1 MWEQVEQQNKN
12 DMNETNCL
20 QYASLPSD
28 AAKPHTL
35 GLLNDHSLRSHAGKT
50 WLGVELQGPTFA
62 RQSFRGSGRERL
74 LLRTVRKSGS
84 QWPCRKAANK
94 VITQWFKLV
103 PLVPSHACSN
113 PQPRCLP
120 ILRWPACVRQGGC
133 QSVWCG
139 RDHFQKQFN
148 SAASAIFSW
157 STPPRSLTVP
167 LRVTWLMCDRPSGAI
182 TCMNAAH

>member
-12 DMNETNCL
+12 DMNETNRL

-35 GLLNDHSLRSHAGKT
+35 GLLNNHSLRSHAGRT
-50 WLGVELQGPTFA
+50 WLGVELRGPTFA

-74 LLRTVRKSGS
+74 LPRTVRKSGG

-120 ILRWPACVRQGGC
+120 ILRWPMGDAQAGGLGRE
-133 QSVWCG
+133 G
-139 RDHFQKQFN
+139 RDGGGWGGGAWGRVAVKVSDVAVTTSRNNLIPRLQPS
-148 SAASAIFSW
+148 SAD
-157 STPPRSLTVP
+157 L
-167 LRVTWLMCDRPSGAI
+167 LLQG
-182 TCMNAAH
+182 H